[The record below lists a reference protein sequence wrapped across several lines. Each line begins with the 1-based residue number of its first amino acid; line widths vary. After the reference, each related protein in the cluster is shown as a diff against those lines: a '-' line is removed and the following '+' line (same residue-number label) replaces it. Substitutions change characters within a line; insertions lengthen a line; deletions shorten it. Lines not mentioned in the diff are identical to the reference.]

1 MHVVQQSQF
10 CTFQLLTVRTILV
23 SIIPYV
29 LSGHAND
36 RNTKKNSGS
45 GPGTVSG
52 IGSTSS
58 GSSTST
64 LCKQRQSAEDG
75 SCRVGTGVGVGLYG
89 DRSNI
94 CVDIEAER
102 VESHQSVLYRNR
114 DKNKDREEG
123 GEGHDGDDIESENGD
138 GDGNEVEDG
147 DEDGDGGGRGV
158 VVIAATNRLEDL
170 DPAVVRRFES
180 KVYVGVPE
188 HDTRVAM
195 IVTFLRY
202 PGRDFVDFI
211 LLM

>member
-1 MHVVQQSQF
+1 VQIF
-10 CTFQLLTVRTILV
+10 L
-23 SIIPYV
+23 YV

-45 GPGTVSG
+45 GPGTVSEIGSGPGTVSGIGSGPGTVSG

-58 GSSTST
+58 GSSTSV
-64 LCKQRQSAEDG
+64 LCKQRQSVEDG
-75 SCRVGTGVGVGLYG
+75 SGRVSAGLYG

-114 DKNKDREEG
+114 DKNRDREEG
-123 GEGHDGDDIESENGD
+123 GERHDGDDIESENGD
-138 GDGNEVEDG
+138 ENEDG
-147 DEDGDGGGRGV
+147 DEDENEEGDKDGDGGGRGV

-202 PGRDFVDFI
+202 PGEI
-211 LLM
+211 LLMCYDLM

>member
-1 MHVVQQSQF
+1 MTLFPPSHPRPPALHACS
-10 CTFQLLTVRTILV
+10 TAIT
-23 SIIPYV
+23 IPYV

-75 SCRVGTGVGVGLYG
+75 SGRVGTGVGAGLYG

-114 DKNKDREEG
+114 DKNRDREEG

-138 GDGNEVEDG
+138 GSEDEDG

-195 IVTFLRY
+195 IVTFLR
-202 PGRDFVDFI
+202 
-211 LLM
+211 